1 VAAASAAP
9 APTTATAAI
18 HPTAALDSPGSEEP
32 AWMGWL
38 LRTPVVSMAEVTV
51 LLTSSGSSA
60 STSGVLCFMT
70 TPSRDRVG

>member
-1 VAAASAAP
+1 
-9 APTTATAAI
+9 
-18 HPTAALDSPGSEEP
+18 
-32 AWMGWL
+32 MRWL